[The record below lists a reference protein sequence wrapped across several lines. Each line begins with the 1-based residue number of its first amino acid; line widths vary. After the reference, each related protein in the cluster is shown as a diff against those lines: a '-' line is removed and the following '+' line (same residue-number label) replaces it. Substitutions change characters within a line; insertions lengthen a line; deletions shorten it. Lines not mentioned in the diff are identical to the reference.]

1 MAWSSSLRRVE
12 ARGNDY
18 ATVGAMAPEVG
29 HSLTMPY
36 LISLITQNK
45 GQIEILFFIAL
56 ILIVAIGLVRD
67 LMENGGRSSAGHMV
81 VHWGTIFGVGSII
94 IVALFQ
100 GIGSIPSL

>member
-1 MAWSSSLRRVE
+1 MS
-12 ARGNDY
+12 
-18 ATVGAMAPEVG
+18 
-29 HSLTMPY
+29 Y

-56 ILIVAIGLVRD
+56 ILVVAIGLVRD

-100 GIGSIPSL
+100 GIGSIPAL

>member
-1 MAWSSSLRRVE
+1 
-12 ARGNDY
+12 
-18 ATVGAMAPEVG
+18 
-29 HSLTMPY
+29 MPY

-56 ILIVAIGLVRD
+56 ILVVLVSLVKD
-67 LMENGGRSSAGHMV
+67 LVENGGRSSAGHMV

-94 IVALFQ
+94 IIALFQ